1 MPLQDFQSSHLQ
13 LSTHLQMERHF
24 DGWLPAGGLGPSVPV
39 STIPSQQRFGGLEM
53 KLVKVR
59 LLADADK

>member
-1 MPLQDFQSSHLQ
+1 LLCKIFEVLSLQ
-13 LSTHLQMERHF
+13 TPRRTQMERHF
-24 DGWLPAGGLGPSVPV
+24 DRWLPAGGLGPSIPV

-59 LLADADK
+59 LLADADV